1 MLGAHDH
8 GTLMNVMC
16 VVANRSEAA
25 SISQPQDTVVESA
38 RWSDWEG
45 PAGWRQKVHLRL
57 LYHVVLPT
65 REYALTGLAWA
76 LVRPLLPRL
85 LSNIDQALQEYDIYI
100 QYIFNIYF

>member
-16 VVANRSEAA
+16 VANRIEAA

-38 RWSDWEG
+38 RWSDWELG

-76 LVRPLLPRL
+76 LVRRLHPCL
-85 LSNIDQALQEYDIYI
+85 LSSLDQALQEYDIYTI
-100 QYIFNIYF
+100 V